1 MVEKTKKN
9 PDISG
14 KMPVLF
20 IGHGSPLNII
30 LKNDFTSALAKLGK
44 ELPKPEA
51 IMVISAH
58 WLTRG
63 TYVTCMERPR
73 TIYDFYGFPQELYE
87 IEYPSPGAPG
97 QAGLV
102 KELIK
107 KAPVKCNSDWGLDH
121 ASWAV
126 LKHMYPEAD
135 IPVFEMSLDYS
146 FNEWNPK
153 PLQYHYELA
162 SGLAGLREKG
172 ILIIG
177 SGNVVHNLGLI
188 DFRNMDAKT
197 YDWAVEFD
205 EKLKFNLLHKNH
217 RELINY
223 KDMGEEAYLAV
234 PTLDHYLPMIYA
246 IALQG
251 KNEPLTFVYEGFQ
264 NASISM
270 RCFMIG

>member
-1 MVEKTKKN
+1 MGAIALRNYIRYE
-9 PDISG
+9 

-20 IGHGSPLNII
+20 IGHGSPINII
-30 LKNDFTSALAKLGK
+30 LKNDFTSALAKLGR

-73 TIYDFYGFPQELYE
+73 TIYDFYGFPKELYE
-87 IEYPSPGAPG
+87 IEYPSPGASG
-97 QAGLV
+97 KAELV
-102 KELIK
+102 KEFVK
-107 KAPVKCNSDWGLDH
+107 KAPVKCNADWGLDH
-121 ASWAV
+121 ASWSI

-146 FNEWNPK
+146 FNELNPK

-162 SGLAGLREKG
+162 SELAGLREKG
-172 ILIIG
+172 VLITG
-177 SGNVVHNLGLI
+177 SGNMVHNLGLI
-188 DFRNMDAKT
+188 DFRNINAKT

-205 EKLKFNLLHKNH
+205 KKLKFNLLHKNH

-223 KDMGEEAYLAV
+223 KNMGEAASLAV

-246 IALQG
+246 TALQG

-270 RCFMIG
+270 RCFRIG